1 MLNIDKN
8 SSIYKVIKNAGI
20 LLSGDIPANIF
31 KLLSLAIFS
40 HTLGAE
46 ILGYY
51 VLFLSTIEVIDR
63 VFNFQTWQAFIK
75 FASTFQAKKEH
86 NNILMLLKYTFII
99 DFITL
104 LLATLVTLLIS
115 RFVIEFFNIPIDF
128 LHLLYLLSI
137 TILLKIADISTGIFR
152 FFNRFGIQSK
162 IAIYTSIFR
171 LFLFGIAA
179 LISPSFD
186 FFLYATIMTSL
197 FSMILKF
204 IHSKSVLLE
213 NGIKLSSIIKAK
225 VDFKRLKE
233 FKVLS
238 FVIYN
243 NFDVALRLITT
254 QLDVFV
260 LGKLYGSEL
269 VSIYKIT
276 KESSKIILKG
286 SSPIYQ
292 SVYPEFSKLIAA
304 KKTNKAK
311 KVAFKLSTYAGL
323 AGLFFYLLFYFVGEK
338 FIFYSFGAEFIE
350 AYSVSL
356 VYIIVVIFSLI
367 AIPYP
372 SLMHAMGRAKLAFF
386 NQLISTAIYCL
397 VFYLLIV
404 KLALYGAVIAMILYN
419 LFWIL
424 GSFIIINIKENE
436 NII

>member
-115 RFVIEFFNIPIDF
+115 RFVVEFFNIPIDF

-171 LFLFGIAA
+171 LFLFGLAA
-179 LISPSFD
+179 LIAPSFGS
-186 FFLYATIMTSL
+186 FIYAIIFTSL
-197 FSMILKF
+197 ISLILKYAY
-204 IHSKSVLLE
+204 SKSVLLE
-213 NGIKLSSIIKAK
+213 SGIKISEILK
-225 VDFKRLKE
+225 VKIDTRKLKKL
-233 FKVLS
+233 KVLS

-243 NFDVALRLITT
+243 NFDVALRLIST
-254 QLDVFV
+254 QLDVFL
-260 LGKLYGSEL
+260 LGKLYSSEI
-269 VSIYKIT
+269 VGIYKIT
-276 KESSKIILKG
+276 KEISKVTLKLN
-286 SSPIYQ
+286 SPIYQ
-292 SVYPEFSKLIAA
+292 SIYPEFAKLLAN
-304 KKTNKAK
+304 KKFDLVK
-311 KVAFKLSTYAGL
+311 KMTLKISLYAGTV
-323 AGLFFYLLFYFVGEK
+323 GLIFYL
-338 FIFYSFGAEFIE
+338 IFYLIGEGLIVLAFGEEMAE
-350 AYSVSL
+350 AYSTSL
-356 VYIIVVIFSLI
+356 IYIIAVIINMISL
-367 AIPYP
+367 PFP
-372 SLMHAMGRAKLAFF
+372 SLMHSMGLAKQAFYNQFIASIIYIAILLVLAAKFSIYGAAVSMIFF
-386 NQLISTAIYCL
+386 NITWLVGSSLIIYR
-397 VFYLLIV
+397 Y
-404 KLALYGAVIAMILYN
+404 KP
-419 LFWIL
+419 
-424 GSFIIINIKENE
+424 S
-436 NII
+436 

>member
-31 KLLSLAIFS
+31 KLLSIAIFS

-152 FFNRFGIQSK
+152 FFNRFGIQAK

-171 LFLFGIAA
+171 LFLFGLAA
-179 LISPSFD
+179 LIAPSFES
-186 FFLYATIMTSL
+186 FIYAIIFTSL
-197 FSMILKF
+197 ISLILKYAY
-204 IHSKSVLLE
+204 SKSILLE
-213 NGIKLSSIIKAK
+213 NGIKISEILK
-225 VDFKRLKE
+225 VKIDTRKLKKL
-233 FKVLS
+233 KVLS

-243 NFDVALRLITT
+243 NFDVALRLIST
-254 QLDVFV
+254 QLDVFL
-260 LGKLYGSEL
+260 LGKLYSSEI
-269 VSIYKIT
+269 VGIYKIT
-276 KESSKIILKG
+276 KEISKVTLKL

-292 SVYPEFSKLIAA
+292 SIYPEFAKLLAN
-304 KKTNKAK
+304 KKFDIVK
-311 KVAFKLSTYAGL
+311 KMTLKISLYAGIV
-323 AGLFFYLLFYFVGEK
+323 GLIFYL
-338 FIFYSFGAEFIE
+338 IFYLIGEGLIVLAFGEEMAE
-350 AYSVSL
+350 AYSTSL
-356 VYIIVVIFSLI
+356 IYIIAVIINIISL
-367 AIPYP
+367 PFP
-372 SLMHAMGRAKLAFF
+372 SLMHAMGLAKQAFYNQFIVSILYIAILLVLAGKFSIYGAAGSMIFF
-386 NQLISTAIYCL
+386 NVTWL
-397 VFYLLIV
+397 VGSLLIIYRY
-404 KLALYGAVIAMILYN
+404 KPL
-419 LFWIL
+419 
-424 GSFIIINIKENE
+424 
-436 NII
+436 